1 MNEFTEN
8 SSNIHAAHCS
18 NLSAVDNEEKSSWAM
33 FVVAEAIFVT
43 FFATNQFSFV
53 WTDNIRDSSV
63 VPSQPVDNGHLLP
76 RIYWTSVQFLLS

>member
-8 SSNIHAAHCS
+8 SSNIH
-18 NLSAVDNEEKSSWAM
+18 NLSAVDSEEKSSWAM
-33 FVVAEAIFVT
+33 FVVAGAIFVT

-63 VPSQPVDNGHLLP
+63 VQSQPVESGHLLT
-76 RIYWTSVQFLLS
+76 RKYWTSVQFLLT